1 MVRVNNNAASDRMNK
16 HGRSHSRVSGRTCSE
31 KSHFWNEP
39 RNGKGEL
46 LQSSTMVLA
55 ANCACASSSF
65 RGLYLLLLIVLVR
78 PLVFVAL
85 LLLLLLA

>member
-1 MVRVNNNAASDRMNK
+1 MMMVRVNNNAASDRMNK

-55 ANCACASSSF
+55 DF

>member
-1 MVRVNNNAASDRMNK
+1 MNK

-55 ANCACASSSF
+55 DF